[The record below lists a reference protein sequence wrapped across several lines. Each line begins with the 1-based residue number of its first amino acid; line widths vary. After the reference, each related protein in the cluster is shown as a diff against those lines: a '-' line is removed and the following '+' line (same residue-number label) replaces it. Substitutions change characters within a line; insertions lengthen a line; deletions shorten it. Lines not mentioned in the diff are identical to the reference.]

1 MVLEQLLV
9 EKWIPSEEAA
19 DDEDNIAAP
28 NAEAG
33 VGVGVVVRMVSLLSL
48 LLEVRLLTLV
58 LLLKSL
64 RWQEVQK
71 LLVLRQ
77 CSGLGTVRS

>member
-9 EKWIPSEEAA
+9 EKWIPSEAA
-19 DDEDNIAAP
+19 GDEDNIAAP

-33 VGVGVVVRMVSLLSL
+33 VGVVVRMVSLLL
-48 LLEVRLLTLV
+48 VRLLTLV

-77 CSGLGTVRS
+77 WSGLGTVRS